1 MEFVSF
7 AIYHEAVRIAPVF
20 NHQQDSVR
28 LSVNRRSRGA
38 RGART
43 LRDRSEA

>member
-1 MEFVSF
+1 LEFVGF

-28 LSVNRRSRGA
+28 LGVNKRSRDA
-38 RGART
+38 RGERT